1 MHGTDDQDPRRY
13 DDIIDLPRHVSARHR
28 PMAMQDRAAQFSP
41 FAALTGYGDAIA
53 ETARLTDARAV
64 LDEETQAL
72 LNRRVAVLCREQSSR
87 PLVRLV
93 CFESDPA
100 KEGGAY
106 VTVEGRV
113 RRVDL
118 ESGLLCLTD
127 GSQIPLADICRI
139 EGEVFD
145 GAFSG

>member
-1 MHGTDDQDPRRY
+1 M
-13 DDIIDLPRHVSARHR
+13 
-28 PMAMQDRAAQFSP
+28 
-41 FAALTGYGDAIA
+41 
-53 ETARLTDARAV
+53 
-64 LDEETQAL
+64 
-72 LNRRVAVLCREQSSR
+72 NRRVAVLCREQSSR

-93 CFESDPA
+93 CFEPDPA